1 MKLLSECSVS
11 HFRQTRISHFGHIF
25 PECGCLKEHISS
37 CAGFSFLEPFLCKH
51 LLLSSKSWLL
61 PWGLEQSERKVT
73 SLTYTLPRWMRLAEA
88 ISVWFMSPSWGF
100 TCDTLGAGATCG
112 HLQKIRMNRKRRV
125 WLWCCDGSDKSL
137 VVEHKI
143 IKKFVTI

>member
-37 CAGFSFLEPFLCKH
+37 GAGFSFLEPFLCKH
-51 LLLSSKSWLL
+51 LFLSSKSWLL

-73 SLTYTLPRWMRLAEA
+73 SLTYTLPRRMRSAEA
-88 ISVWFMSPSWGF
+88 ISVWFMNRSWGF
-100 TCDTLGAGATCG
+100 TYDMLGAGAVCG
-112 HLQKIRMNRKRRV
+112 HLQRTGMNRKRRV
-125 WLWCCDGSDKSL
+125 CLWCCDGRDKPL
-137 VVEHKI
+137 VLEHRI
-143 IKKFVTI
+143 IKRIVTI